1 MGIWQGLLDW
11 LAPNASTK
19 GVTFIPLDGE
29 HSDLGGFLPRTGYP
43 YGSDI
48 RHGFR
53 SNAVMAPVNWIC
65 RNFTQA
71 EVIVENR
78 IDNAYAE
85 VVDHP
90 LKALLDNPNPF
101 YDGDLLLRST
111 LISYL
116 LDGNG
121 YWRKVRNTFG
131 EVIQLWYLPH
141 FLVQPKWPEDGSVFI
156 SHYEYRP
163 TSSGFAVPIPV
174 RDIVHFKPNLD
185 PRNPRLGMGALK
197 PLMREVFTDE
207 EASNFS
213 ASILRN
219 MGVPG
224 GVLSPKDVGAL
235 PSPEDKEEMKEYM
248 RTGFTG
254 DRRGEWFVTTI
265 PTEVKQFGFDPSQ
278 LLLTNLRDITEERV
292 CAMLGIPAAVVG
304 FGAGLQQTKVGATM
318 REMREEAWT
327 SGIAPRHRNIGRT
340 ISKDLIPD
348 FQSEVRPFRVR
359 FDTSKVPA
367 LMQLHVDIQGKMVK
381 DGLQRVDHAQA
392 ALGIDV
398 DDSQAVYLRPSTT
411 FAVPAGEKPPT
422 AIATGSENG
431 TQPTGTNRISE
442 LVGDETGGNDE

>member
-1 MGIWQGLLDW
+1 MGLWQGFVDRIRPK
-11 LAPNASTK
+11 ANVK
-19 GVTFIPLDGE
+19 GVTFIPADG
-29 HSDLGGFLPRTGYP
+29 DLGGALPRSSYS

-53 SNAVMAPVNWIC
+53 SNAVMAPVHWIC

-71 EVIVENR
+71 DAIVEIR
-78 IDNAYAE
+78 KGNAYSE

-90 LKALLDNPNPF
+90 LKVLLDNPNDF
-101 YDGDLLLRST
+101 YDGDLLWRAT

-116 LDGNG
+116 LDGNA
-121 YWRKVRNTFG
+121 YWRKIRNTFG

-141 FLVQPKWPEDGSVFI
+141 FLVAPKSPEDGSAFI

-163 TSSGFAVPIPV
+163 TSRGFAVKIPV
-174 RDIVHFKPNLD
+174 RDIIHFKPNLD
-185 PRNPRLGMGALK
+185 PRDPRLGMGVLK
-197 PLMREVFTDE
+197 PLMREIFTDE

-224 GVLSPKDVGAL
+224 GVLSPKEAGSLPTPDDV
-235 PSPEDKEEMKEYM
+235 EEMKNYM
-248 RTGFTG
+248 RTEFTG

-278 LLLTNLRDITEERV
+278 LLVTNLRDITEERV

-318 REMREEAWT
+318 RELREEAWT
-327 SGIAPRHRNIGRT
+327 SGIAPRHRNLGRAV
-340 ISKDLIPD
+340 SKYLLPE
-348 FQSEVRPFRVR
+348 FQAQEQNYRMR

-367 LMQLHVDIQGKMVK
+367 LMQLNADLQGQMVK
-381 DGLQRVDHAQA
+381 DGIQRVDHAQA
-392 ALGIDV
+392 ALGIEV

-411 FAVPAGEKPPT
+411 QTVPAGETPP
-422 AIATGSENG
+422 AATLAVDESQKGL
-431 TQPTGTNRISE
+431 NRIRE
-442 LVGDETGGNDE
+442 LLAQENGGNDE